1 MKTVQLNI
9 LGLTYSQSQSNAY
22 ALLLGEENGPRRLP
36 IVIGAYEAQ
45 SIAIALDVGN
55 TPPPPRPLTHDL
67 FTSLSLSYNIYLK
80 EVVIH
85 KLKKGI
91 FYSYLVFELDGEIK
105 QLDSRTSDAVALA
118 LRFNCPI
125 FTYESILE
133 QAGIIL
139 DDDKTSKPPL
149 LETSNEFKKETQ
161 LEKIHAQKNSSLSKL
176 SDTTLK
182 KRLEQTLEKEDYEL
196 AALIRDEINRRNPYK
211 KI

>member
-9 LGLTYSQSQSNAY
+9 IGLTYSQSQSNAY

-45 SIAIALDVGN
+45 SIAIALEEKN
-55 TPPPPRPLTHDL
+55 TPPRPLTHDL

-85 KLKKGI
+85 KLKEGI
-91 FYSYLVFELDGEIK
+91 FYSYLVFELDGDIK

-125 FTYESILE
+125 YTNESILDK
-133 QAGIIL
+133 AGIIL
-139 DDDKTSKPPL
+139 DEDKAKNTIL
-149 LETSNEFKKETQ
+149 IETSITETDPIK
-161 LEKIHAQKNSSLSKL
+161 LDEVAKLKSSNFSRLSETALNKSL
-176 SDTTLK
+176 NLA
-182 KRLEQTLEKEDYEL
+182 LEKEEYEL
-196 AALIRDEINRRNPYK
+196 AALIRDELNRRNPHH
-211 KI
+211 

>member
-9 LGLTYSQSQSNAY
+9 IGLTYSQSQSNAY

-45 SIAIALDVGN
+45 SIAIALEGEN
-55 TPPPPRPLTHDL
+55 KPPRPLTHDL

-85 KLKKGI
+85 KLNKGI
-91 FYSYLVFELDGEIK
+91 FYSYLVFELDGDIK

-125 FTYESILE
+125 YTYESILD

-139 DDDKTSKPPL
+139 DDDKSKNPIL
-149 LETSNEFKKETQ
+149 IESKAKTTKVETVIP
-161 LEKIHAQKNSSLSKL
+161 EKVSSLSRL
-176 SDTTLK
+176 SETALN
-182 KRLEQTLEKEDYEL
+182 KRLEQALEKEDYEL
-196 AALIRDEINRRNPYK
+196 AAIIRDELNRRNPHK
-211 KI
+211 

>member
-9 LGLTYSQSQSNAY
+9 IGLTYSQSQSNAY

-45 SIAIALDVGN
+45 SIAIALEEKK
-55 TPPPPRPLTHDL
+55 TPPRPLTHDL

-85 KLKKGI
+85 KLKEGI
-91 FYSYLVFELDGEIK
+91 FYSYLVFELDGNIK

-125 FTYESILE
+125 YTYESILDK
-133 QAGIIL
+133 AGIIL
-139 DDDKTSKPPL
+139 DEDKTKNTVL
-149 LETSNEFKKETQ
+149 IETSITETDPIK
-161 LEKIHAQKNSSLSKL
+161 LDEVAKLKSSNFSRLSETAL
-176 SDTTLK
+176 N
-182 KRLEQTLEKEDYEL
+182 KRLNLALEKEEYEL
-196 AALIRDEINRRNPYK
+196 AALIRDELNRRNPHH
-211 KI
+211 

>member
-9 LGLTYSQSQSNAY
+9 IGLTYSQSQSNAY

-45 SIAIALDVGN
+45 SIAIALEEKN
-55 TPPPPRPLTHDL
+55 TPPRPLTHDL

-85 KLKKGI
+85 KLKEGI
-91 FYSYLVFELDGEIK
+91 FYSYLVFELDGDIK

-125 FTYESILE
+125 YTNESILDK
-133 QAGIIL
+133 AGIIL
-139 DDDKTSKPPL
+139 DEDKAKNTIL
-149 LETSNEFKKETQ
+149 IETSITETDPIK
-161 LEKIHAQKNSSLSKL
+161 LDEVAKLKSSNFSRLSETAL
-176 SDTTLK
+176 N
-182 KRLEQTLEKEDYEL
+182 KRLNLALEKEEYEL
-196 AALIRDEINRRNPYK
+196 AALIRDELNRRNPHH
-211 KI
+211 